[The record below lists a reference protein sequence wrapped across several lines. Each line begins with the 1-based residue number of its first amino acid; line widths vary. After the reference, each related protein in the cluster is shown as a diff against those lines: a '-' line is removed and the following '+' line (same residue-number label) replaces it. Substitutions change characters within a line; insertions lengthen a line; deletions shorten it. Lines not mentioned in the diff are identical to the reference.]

1 MLFNCLYIHSDI
13 DKLVNVMN
21 ALKRVNNWHYLGL
34 QLGLV
39 YPTLEKIRTDNN
51 REVEQC
57 KINMI
62 AAWLKR
68 QDNVLQVGVPSWS
81 VLQTAL
87 RNIGE
92 NDVADQI
99 ACT

>member
-1 MLFNCLYIHSDI
+1 
-13 DKLVNVMN
+13 MN
-21 ALKRVNNWHYLGL
+21 ALKRVNNWHSLGL

-39 YPTLEKIRTDNN
+39 YHTLGKIKTDNN

-57 KINMI
+57 KTNMI

-68 QDNVLQVGVPSWS
+68 QDNVLQNGVPSWS

-99 ACT
+99 VCT